1 MNAGGISEMQDEL
14 RAFVRTEHEAQRGHL
29 ARLWAKP
36 VQDRIEEGRCVA
48 GAWIKE
54 VRGAKGLVL
63 GVAGNDSRF
72 REGDFVTLSQGDPN
86 IPLCDAVVLESEDE
100 QIEIQLW
107 GRAADALNLP
117 PGYCGLQLD
126 ETSIDLEDFFL
137 GAIEDLAKTAVGR
150 ERILPLL
157 DGTLKPKLDLEEFE
171 AAERKAKEEGF
182 EEEQAKAVA
191 AALATDLC
199 WLIHG
204 PPGTGKTRVLAWI
217 VNELLKQGERV
228 LVTSATHR
236 TINNLLE
243 AIADISGDRNRI
255 AKITPFHDRSLSVAQ
270 FERFSE
276 TPLGKSGSGYVIGA
290 TPFALRSKRLSGV
303 DFETVIIDEASQVT
317 LPLAVMAMLAGRR
330 YIFAGDHCQLPPVC
344 RSLAPSE
351 SGQASIFGRL
361 VGRGMETML
370 TVTYRLNEPLCQ
382 WPSES
387 FYLSRLRPSPAAAG
401 RRLRLGGC
409 PAEFQDLLAPEPS
422 TVWACVPHSG
432 SRSYSP
438 EEVEIVAGLLLALR
452 NAGYDWKNVG
462 VVVPFRRQ
470 ARTLRQRLWRTLKES
485 PCAAGLVAD
494 TVERMQGQE
503 REIVIVSFAT
513 SDPLFAERLSEFLF
527 QPERLNVA
535 ATRPRSKLI
544 LVASP
549 DLVEFAGAP
558 RFEDLCA
565 PFISLFQQ
573 AHRVEMGTQP

>member
-1 MNAGGISEMQDEL
+1 MQDEL

-36 VQDRIEEGRCVA
+36 VEDRIEEGRCVS

-54 VRGAKGLVL
+54 VRGTKGLVL

-117 PGYCGLQLD
+117 PGFRGLQLD
-126 ETSIDLEDFFL
+126 ETSIDLESFYL
-137 GAIEDLAKTAVGR
+137 GAIEDLAKTAIGR
-150 ERILPLL
+150 EKILPLL

-171 AAERKAKEEGF
+171 AAEGNAKEEGF

-191 AALATDLC
+191 AALSTDLC

-217 VNELLKQGERV
+217 VNELLKLGERV

-243 AIADISGDRNRI
+243 AIAEISGDRSRL

-270 FERFSE
+270 YERFSE
-276 TPLGKSGSGYVIGA
+276 TPFGKSGTGYVIGA
-290 TPFALRSKRLSGV
+290 TPFALRSRRLSGV

-387 FYLSRLRPSPAAAG
+387 FYLSRLRPSPAAAV

-409 PAEFQDLLAPEPS
+409 LAEFQDLLAPEPS

-438 EEVEIVAGLLLALR
+438 EEVEIVGGLLLTLR
-452 NAGYDWKNVG
+452 NAGYSWKNVG

-470 ARTLRQRLWRTLKES
+470 ARALRQRLWRTLKES
-485 PCAAGLVAD
+485 PGAAGLVAD

-503 REIVIVSFAT
+503 REIVVVSFAT
-513 SDPLFAERLSEFLF
+513 SDLLFAERLSEFLF

-549 DLVEFAGAP
+549 DLVEFAESP
-558 RFEDLCA
+558 RFGALCA
-565 PFISLFQQ
+565 PFTSLFRQ
-573 AHRVEMGTQP
+573 AHRIEMGPKP